1 VVCLATE
8 IADAYIAL
16 YTRMPGVSRD
26 IGRSLGA
33 SDVQGAVNEAGQRS
47 GGSFTDGLGKI
58 VKGGAI
64 ALGVAAAA
72 GLGVALAKGFSRL
85 EAIDTAQ
92 KKLTGLGQT
101 TENITQIMD
110 NAKAS
115 VKGTAFGLGDAATAA
130 ASLVAANIKPGEQLQ
145 GVLKSVAN
153 SASAA
158 GVGIGDMGSIY
169 AKVASLGKAQNDVL
183 QQVAD
188 KGIPIY
194 QALAQNLGV
203 TTEEVFSM
211 ASAGKIGFAEFEA
224 AMTSASGTVAEEMGK
239 TIPGATSNFLA
250 SLGRIGAGLLGGIYP
265 YIAPL
270 IAAVTSAL
278 GPIEDLAAGVG
289 DKIGSVVGPALQ
301 GITDMLNSGFDIGG
315 FAELLSLVSPLGL
328 ALQLLQPVL
337 PVLLGAFSQ
346 IGSVLAGAFSSAV
359 TVLLPQIVLLANIFA
374 GVLAAVLPQIL
385 PLIVTLAGVF
395 GQLLAAVLPLVGQL
409 ITALLPAFNLIG
421 PLIGMLVPI
430 FSTLISALMPI
441 VEMIFPLLSTLV
453 AALAPVFMQL
463 VGAITPLLTPIL
475 ALLTPLLDLIGVI
488 LPPLI
493 QLLSFLINAGV
504 MGLQIAL
511 GFLIP
516 MITSVVSA
524 ISGILVP
531 VIQMISDTLGGL
543 ITFITG
549 VFTGN
554 WEQAWDGIVQIFA
567 GIWNG
572 MTGIVKGVVNGVIDL
587 INGVIAG
594 INNVAQGIKDASGG
608 TIDLTVGELPK
619 LAKGGIIAARPG
631 GMPAVIGEGR
641 YDEAVI
647 PLSPQ
652 VLGQIGGGT
661 GSVTQN
667 NVFEQR
673 TEDPQI
679 LFRQAGRLLEDAMQ
693 GA

>member
-1 VVCLATE
+1 MATE

-33 SDVQGAVNEAGQRS
+33 SDVQGAVDAAGQRS
-47 GGSFTDGLGKI
+47 GNSFAAGLGKI
-58 VKGGAI
+58 VKSGAV
-64 ALGVAAAA
+64 AVGVAAAA
-72 GLGVALAKGFSRL
+72 GLGVALAKGFGRL
-85 EAIDTAQ
+85 EAIDTAE

-101 TENITQIMD
+101 TENISQIMS
-110 NAKAS
+110 NASSA

-188 KGIPIY
+188 RGIPIY
-194 QALAQNLGV
+194 QALADNLGV
-203 TTEEVFSM
+203 TTEEVFNM

-239 TIPGATSNFLA
+239 TIPGATMNFFA
-250 SLGRIGAGLLGGIYP
+250 ALGRVGEGLLAGVYP
-265 YIAPL
+265 MIAPL
-270 IAAVTSAL
+270 ITAATGAL
-278 GPIEDLAAGVG
+278 KPIEDLAVKVG
-289 DKIGSVVGPALQ
+289 EKITGFLGPALQ
-301 GITDMLNSGFDIGG
+301 WITDRFNAGFDLTPFIDLMT
-315 FAELLSLVSPLGL
+315 ALSPLGV
-328 ALQLLQPVL
+328 ALKALEPSLKVIG
-337 PVLLGAFSQ
+337 GAFSD
-346 IGSVLAGAFSSAV
+346 IGAVLGGV
-359 TVLLPQIVLLANIFA
+359 LMTVIKTLVPLVIQLAEVFV
-374 GVLAAVLPQIL
+374 GVLAAVLPQIV
-385 PLIVTLAGVF
+385 PVFEQLATVF
-395 GQLLAAVLPLVGQL
+395 GTILAAVEPLIAQL

-572 MTGIVKGVVNGVIDL
+572 MVGIVKGVINGVIDL

-608 TIDLTVGELPK
+608 TIDLTVSELPK

-631 GMPAVIGEGR
+631 GMAAILGEGR
-641 YDEAVI
+641 YDEAVV

-652 VLGQIGGGT
+652 NLEQIRGGGS
-661 GSVTQN
+661 GGITQN
-667 NVFEQR
+667 NTFEQR
-673 TEDPQI
+673 QEDPQI
-679 LFRQAGRLLEDAMQ
+679 LFRQAGRLLEEAM
-693 GA
+693 G